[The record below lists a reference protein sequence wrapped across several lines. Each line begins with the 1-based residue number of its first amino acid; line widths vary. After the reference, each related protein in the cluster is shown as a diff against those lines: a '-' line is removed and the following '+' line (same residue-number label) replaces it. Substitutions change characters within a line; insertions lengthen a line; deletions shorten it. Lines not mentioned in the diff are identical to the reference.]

1 MENAVD
7 AIKIAFAV
15 FIFTLALAL
24 AFLVVGQAKATS
36 DIVLAMTDKTNDYE
50 YVSISDNNS
59 QNNERI
65 VGFETIL
72 PVIYRYAKEQYAV
85 TIVKKD
91 GTPIVRYDLYTE
103 GFMQNWDNIY
113 KKKDVNPSR
122 EHNQYLDVQERIAK
136 VDVSIKKYTG
146 RESALWNSINHVNT
160 NHLYAG
166 SSVNSTNI
174 HVVSP
179 WVGNASFDAIER
191 IKADLELNGTYTK
204 NGITYK
210 GKNLSQYKD
219 SSFKEVF
226 LEVQTNGK
234 TIVVTDDENNTEYSL
249 DTIVGNKKLEII
261 YILQEN

>member
-85 TIVKKD
+85 TIVKKNGVIAPQAHRRLD
-91 GTPIVRYDLYTE
+91 IRKAVACDPRIRTAADPGLLPVQPFHLQGLLDLLPD
-103 GFMQNWDNIY
+103 F
-113 KKKDVNPSR
+113 
-122 EHNQYLDVQERIAK
+122 
-136 VDVSIKKYTG
+136 
-146 RESALWNSINHVNT
+146 
-160 NHLYAG
+160 
-166 SSVNSTNI
+166 
-174 HVVSP
+174 
-179 WVGNASFDAIER
+179 
-191 IKADLELNGTYTK
+191 
-204 NGITYK
+204 
-210 GKNLSQYKD
+210 
-219 SSFKEVF
+219 
-226 LEVQTNGK
+226 VQTK
-234 TIVVTDDENNTEYSL
+234 PRR
-249 DTIVGNKKLEII
+249 KLRHARK
-261 YILQEN
+261 LQQF